1 MFCSLGLV
9 AVPHELTAHVFVN
22 RSKFHPVKHMTRNRI
37 PGMALA
43 RAALRSI
50 AAATLLVVL
59 PAVASA
65 QAITF
70 TYTGVTA
77 SGSVGGANFVR
88 KDFTI
93 TSTGNVASR
102 QSFAGG
108 YFIDHLTASISIVGV
123 GTYNFLTGTR
133 TFVNNGADIAGFSRS
148 GAGGSDLYYA
158 PSNAAF
164 SSWDMTTSIGTFTG
178 GTQLFQWSS
187 LPTIQTDGGTL
198 AFDDS
203 RISGTFRAVVGAT
216 STVPEPSSYALMA
229 SGLIAIT
236 VFSRRRR
243 KV

>member
-1 MFCSLGLV
+1 
-9 AVPHELTAHVFVN
+9 
-22 RSKFHPVKHMTRNRI
+22 MTRNRI

-43 RAALRSI
+43 RTALRSI

-77 SGSVGGANFVR
+77 SGSVGGTNFVR

-102 QSFAGG
+102 QSLSGG
-108 YFIDHLTASISIVGV
+108 YFIDHLAASISIVGV

-133 TFVNNGADIAGFSRS
+133 TFVSNNGLIAGFSRA

-178 GTQLFQWSS
+178 TSPLLQWSS
-187 LPTIQTDGGTL
+187 PAIQTDGGTL

-203 RISGTFRAVVGAT
+203 QISSTFRAVVGTT